1 MHGME
6 SDGME
11 GELMAVRTYEGRKQ
25 KKMLGDGAAC
35 MRDASIELETE
46 IVVVA
51 LSAWNIA
58 CWFPCGPGPASRPV
72 GRPNQIMQ

>member
-6 SDGME
+6 RDGRRAD
-11 GELMAVRTYEGRKQ
+11 GRTYVRGGKTKENAWGRGS
-25 KKMLGDGAAC
+25 MHAC
-35 MRDASIELETE
+35 VELETE

-58 CWFPCGPGPASRPV
+58 CWFPCGPAASRSV
-72 GRPNQIMQ
+72 VQTK

>member
-58 CWFPCGPGPASRPV
+58 CWFPCGP
-72 GRPNQIMQ
+72 RPNQIMQ